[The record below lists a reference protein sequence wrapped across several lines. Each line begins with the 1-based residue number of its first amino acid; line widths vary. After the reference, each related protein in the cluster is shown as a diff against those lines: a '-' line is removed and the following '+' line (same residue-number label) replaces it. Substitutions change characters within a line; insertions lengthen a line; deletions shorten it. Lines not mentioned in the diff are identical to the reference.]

1 MFKKPTTSDS
11 TAFFRSKHNTDPAA
25 TGNIQAVPID
35 RTEYRRFDPSL
46 SGTFHDPQPSEPEPS
61 DVQILQGKELQA
73 FLKRQKQRK
82 TQDTETALQ
91 ALSDYRRSED
101 PDTAALQDAMQ
112 DQIIASAA
120 IALANLPAHKRRIVI
135 DLINELR
142 IDGEYLSAPA
152 EERNETE

>member
-1 MFKKPTTSDS
+1 MFRKPSKSDS
-11 TAFFRSKHNTDPAA
+11 TAFFRSKHQTDAS
-25 TGNIQAVPID
+25 TNGEIHAVPID

-46 SGTFHDPQPSEPEPS
+46 SMTFDEPKPEEAEQNE
-61 DVQILQGKELQA
+61 VQILQGKELQA

-82 TQDTETALQ
+82 TQDTETAFE

-101 PDTAALQDAMQ
+101 PDTAELQDELQ

-120 IALANLPAHKRRIVI
+120 VALANLPAHKRRIVI

-142 IDGEYLSAPA
+142 VDGEYLSDQP